1 MGTKIG
7 DLANSYH
14 TAFNNRLNAQ
24 KSYIDAYITGINARN
39 AVNQEA
45 RTKDQ
50 YWNYTNPLQ
59 KSNLDLTLAQ
69 QSLLTEMANDQT
81 NRQYQKTITASDL
94 GYRAGMGEQN
104 MLNLPTDRNTS
115 SNVAL
120 TNNTNSVFNKNA
132 SAFSLSTQDDLQK
145 LEKDRIEQLK
155 KAYPLMNE
163 AQLLSLDAQI
173 NSLKTPPT
181 GTTTDGTTNTDIPTT
196 IMLQKGG
203 TTPTGMFGTDG
214 RLNFTGTTTT
224 PASGLTSVNNRDW
237 SLGKAEDA
245 RWNAAAASQG
255 KTLPQPTGQQTGQ
268 VNLNSNP
275 YYKNYSA
282 DQLQSALG
290 NLTSSTDS
298 ILGSTP
304 DILLS
309 PERRA
314 RKIAFNQNYELMIQ
328 ARDAKIAEQKAQQ
341 QIENQAYLKR
351 LTDKALERQRTN
363 AGLK

>member
-14 TAFNNRLNAQ
+14 TAFNNQLNAQ
-24 KSYIDAYITGINARN
+24 KAYIDAYITGINARN

-59 KSNLDLTLAQ
+59 KSNLGLTLAE
-69 QSLLTEMANDQT
+69 QSLKTEMANDPT

-181 GTTTDGTTNTDIPTT
+181 GTTTDGTTNTDVPTT
-196 IMLQKGG
+196 IMLQNGG
-203 TTPTGMFGTDG
+203 KTPTGMFGTDG
-214 RLNFTGTTTT
+214 RFNFTGTTTT
-224 PASGLTSVNNRDW
+224 PASGLQSVNYSDGSWRRAKD
-237 SLGKAEDA
+237 
-245 RWNAAAASQG
+245 ASQG

-275 YYKNYSA
+275 FYQNYSA

-304 DILLS
+304 DIFLS

-363 AGLK
+363 SGLK

>member
-1 MGTKIG
+1 
-7 DLANSYH
+7 
-14 TAFNNRLNAQ
+14 
-24 KSYIDAYITGINARN
+24 
-39 AVNQEA
+39 
-45 RTKDQ
+45 
-50 YWNYTNPLQ
+50 
-59 KSNLDLTLAQ
+59 
-69 QSLLTEMANDQT
+69 MANDQT

-181 GTTTDGTTNTDIPTT
+181 GTTNTDVPTT
-196 IMLQKGG
+196 IMLPNGG

-214 RLNFTGTTTT
+214 RFNFTGTTTT
-224 PASGLTSVNNRDW
+224 PASGLPSVNYSDGSWMR
-237 SLGKAEDA
+237 AEDA

-268 VNLNSNP
+268 VNFNSNP
-275 YYKNYSA
+275 YYQNYSA

-363 AGLK
+363 SGLK

>member
-1 MGTKIG
+1 MANVFDNAVKGYTIG
-7 DLANSYH
+7 L
-14 TAFNNRLNAQ
+14 NNKLNAQ
-24 KSYIDAYITGINARN
+24 KAYIDSYITGINARN

-59 KSNLDLTLAQ
+59 KSNLGLTLAQ
-69 QSLLTEMANDQT
+69 QSLLTDMANDPT

-163 AQLLSLDAQI
+163 AQLLSLGAQI
-173 NSLKTPPT
+173 DSLKTPPT
-181 GTTTDGTTNTDIPTT
+181 GTTNTDVPTT
-196 IMLQKGG
+196 IMLPNGG

-214 RLNFTGTTTT
+214 RFNFTGTTTT
-224 PASGLTSVNNRDW
+224 PASGLQSVNYSDGSWRRAKD
-237 SLGKAEDA
+237 
-245 RWNAAAASQG
+245 ASQG
-255 KTLPQPTGQQTGQ
+255 KTLPQQQY
-268 VNLNSNP
+268 NP
-275 YYKNYSA
+275 FSGLTMA
-282 DQLQSALG
+282 QLQ
-290 NLTSSTDS
+290 
-298 ILGSTP
+298 
-304 DILLS
+304 
-309 PERRA
+309 
-314 RKIAFNQNYELMIQ
+314 Q
-328 ARDAKIAEQKAQQ
+328 
-341 QIENQAYLKR
+341 
-351 LTDKALERQRTN
+351 KALELTGDPTAQSVRTGIGTNVRQYVPNFLLSADTIGAD
-363 AGLK
+363 AGRIQAIDNIRQALVAEQNRLKREDENNRAARIEQARQSSYNQSIGAK